1 MDRHQI
7 TLVRDSF
14 ALVEPIAAPAATLFY
29 VKLFAADPTLRGLFR
44 GDMQHQGER
53 LMAMIGKA
61 VALLEQPQVLLPVL
75 RSLGKRHVAYGVVDA
90 HYGTVGQALLDTLD
104 QGLGEAFTP
113 AVREAWATCYG
124 VIAATMQ
131 AGAREAEAETPAVLA
146 LAA

>member
-14 ALVEPIAAPAATLFY
+14 ALVQPIAAPAAALFY
-29 VKLFAADPTLRGLFR
+29 AKLFHADPALRHLFR
-44 GDMQHQGER
+44 GDMHDQGAR
-53 LMAMIGKA
+53 LMTMIGQA
-61 VALLEQPQVLLPVL
+61 VVLLEQPQVLLPVL

-90 HYGTVGQALLDTLD
+90 HYDTVGQALLATLHD
-104 QGLGEAFTP
+104 GLGEAFTP
-113 AVREAWATCYG
+113 AVRDAWTACYG

-131 AGAREAEAETPAVLA
+131 AGARDASADAPLE